1 MRLVRLAGPRIQE
14 EPDRVK
20 RRVKCIKKHPD
31 TKGLCCARRS
41 QPLGSE
47 VAIAV
52 RPEQAKG
59 LDTSAIHFLQAV
71 IDRVEDVVTP
81 RAREASGSSLFQL
94 PSYGK
99 G

>member
-1 MRLVRLAGPRIQE
+1 M
-14 EPDRVK
+14 K
-20 RRVKCIKKHPD
+20 RRVKCIKKPD
-31 TKGLCCARRS
+31 TKALKSIALRRS

-47 VAIAV
+47 VAITV

-71 IDRVEDVVTP
+71 IDRVEDAVTP
-81 RAREASGSSLFQL
+81 CAREASGSSLFQL